1 MWIKPLN
8 YRLEQRQQTV
18 SKSLSNWDGS
28 RNKQTGFLFYPSSRS
43 SFISMLY
50 LIAKVVKMLHIQL
63 LLRNHSFW
71 EVQTNVLCRVYLKI
85 GIINHHWWQEVC
97 FFLFWV
103 EAVNLLNNAIGRTR
117 LKKVTFL
124 LLFCKMV
131 TVVTSPV
138 LCTQLKPVD
147 CIPPSSSRDSDYRMC
162 VTCQRWTSIRCTK
175 PALQKL
181 I

>member
-1 MWIKPLN
+1 MGSPNKCVVQGVFKDRNNKSPLMT
-8 YRLEQRQQTV
+8 RCL
-18 SKSLSNWDGS
+18 
-28 RNKQTGFLFYPSSRS
+28 
-43 SFISMLY
+43 
-50 LIAKVVKMLHIQL
+50 
-63 LLRNHSFW
+63 
-71 EVQTNVLCRVYLKI
+71 
-85 GIINHHWWQEVC
+85 VC

-147 CIPPSSSRDSDYRMC
+147 CIPPSSSRDSDYHMC

-181 I
+181 IYFPHTHRKIISAGNSRYHTVFHFSAGWPHVQPSQIF